1 METLK
6 GDGLL
11 ICEPANRMR
20 GNGLA
25 PPRQQLSISS
35 NRLSPVGF
43 KAIDEMVRY
52 FTKTLLT
59 RNVFVRVTCF
69 GLYL

>member
-43 KAIDEMVRY
+43 KAIDEMVR
-52 FTKTLLT
+52 
-59 RNVFVRVTCF
+59 
-69 GLYL
+69 